1 MGASAYKDRGRCMTE
16 WNDVEKLAMWV
27 IGKKFGGD
35 IAGLIG
41 ESYLCFLDCLPRYQ
55 PEYSNFATFYRT
67 SLEGWLK
74 DYLTYNAHVVHV
86 PRLKQDS
93 HLFPVSSLSEPVSDG
108 DSTLT
113 LQDMIKDESEAYDA
127 EDKETAMWLSYIDD
141 IYPRL
146 TKAEQKAVTYF
157 KRYIVDGTEVPRE
170 YRTQIWSIR
179 QKLLTYVE

>member
-1 MGASAYKDRGRCMTE
+1 MTE
-16 WNDVEKLAMWV
+16 WTDVEKLAYWV
-27 IGKKFGGD
+27 INKKFGGA
-35 IAGLIG
+35 IPELLG
-41 ESYLCFLDCLPRYQ
+41 ESYLCYLDCLPRYQ
-55 PEYSNFATFYRT
+55 PEYNNFATFYRT

-74 DYLTYNAHVVHV
+74 DYLTYNSHVVHV
-86 PRLKQDS
+86 PRLKQDT

-113 LQDMIKDESEAYDA
+113 LQDMIEDESEAYDA
-127 EDKETAMWLSYIDD
+127 EDKETAKWLSYIDD

>member
-1 MGASAYKDRGRCMTE
+1 ME
-16 WNDVEKLAMWV
+16 WIDVEKLAMWL
-27 IGKKFGGD
+27 INKKFGGD
-35 IAGLIG
+35 ITGLIG
-41 ESYLCFLDCLPRYQ
+41 ESYLCYLDCLPRYQ

-74 DYLTYNAHVVHV
+74 DYLTYNEHLVHI
-86 PRLKQDS
+86 PKTKQAT

-113 LQDMIKDESEAYDA
+113 LQDMIEDDSEAYDA
-127 EDKETAMWLSYIDD
+127 EAKETARWLSHIDD

-146 TKAEQKAVTYF
+146 TKTEQKAVHYF
-157 KRYIVDGTEVPRE
+157 KRYIVEDTEVPRQ

-179 QKLLTYVE
+179 QKLLTFVE